1 MNSVKVYKK
10 GDLFYMGYHEVDL
23 KEQAYIEESAGNYKK
38 SCLLWEHALIH
49 TVEEKKGKV
58 VWNQSC
64 DCQSYP

>member
-1 MNSVKVYKK
+1 
-10 GDLFYMGYHEVDL
+10 MGYHEVDL

-38 SCLLWEHALIH
+38 ICLLWEQALIQ

-64 DCQSYP
+64 DCQPYP